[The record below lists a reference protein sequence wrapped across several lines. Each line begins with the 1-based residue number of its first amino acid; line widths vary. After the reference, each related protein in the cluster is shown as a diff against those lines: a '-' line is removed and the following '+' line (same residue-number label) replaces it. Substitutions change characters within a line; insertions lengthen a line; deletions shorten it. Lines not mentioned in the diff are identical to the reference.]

1 MIQNRRTTVAE
12 TTISNRRAQTRER
25 LIIAAQEAIV
35 ERGVAAASVEY
46 ICETAGFTR
55 GAFYSNFADKDD
67 LMAALAHHWFAEQLQ
82 RAQGAIAEATAGA
95 GVGIDD
101 IPAAVRLFMDVHA
114 MSPDWGI
121 LTLELRL
128 HALRTP
134 EFRTVFAEAE
144 AGIAGVI
151 GTMLTEALADNGL
164 ELSIEPADA
173 LTILASL
180 FTFVRTDARG
190 RTETIE
196 QQLSNALVTLV
207 RPMKSASS

>member
-1 MIQNRRTTVAE
+1 MAE

-25 LIIAAQEAIV
+25 LIAAAQEAIV

-55 GAFYSNFADKDD
+55 GAFYSNFADKDE
-67 LMAALAHHWFAEQLQ
+67 LMAALVHHWFAEQLE
-82 RAQGAIAEATAGA
+82 RAQQALAEATGGA
-95 GVGIDD
+95 GVGIAD

-114 MSPDWGI
+114 MSSDWGI

-134 EFRTVFAEAE
+134 AFRKVFAEAE
-144 AGIAGVI
+144 AGITGVI
-151 GTMLTEALADNGL
+151 GTTLTDAPTKNGL
-164 ELSIEPADA
+164 ELTIDPADA

-180 FTFVRTDARG
+180 FTFARTDARG
-190 RTETIE
+190 GSESIE
-196 QQLSNALVTLV
+196 QQLTSALLTLV
-207 RPMKSASS
+207 RPTTDAPS